1 MLNVFD
7 GASIEQSSV
16 GKLAPHNI
24 IDKEVLPLL
33 KNVKYTMIST
43 EHNSDVR
50 IIIIDPIFSSPPDF
64 GQDIILISGEGTLQ
78 L

>member
-24 IDKEVLPLL
+24 IDRED
-33 KNVKYTMIST
+33 TMIST
-43 EHNSDVR
+43 EHNSDAR
-50 IIIIDPIFSSPPDF
+50 ITIIDPISSSPPDS